1 MHEAKPLIASPA
13 LLLML
18 MLLAGPLF
26 AADAH
31 SLPSAADLKRLGDN
45 AEQRRIPI
53 LLMVS
58 QYHCSFCELMKLEVL
73 HPMRL
78 SGDYTD
84 RVLMRELLIDT
95 GETVINFEG
104 HRETAES
111 FSSRY
116 QVQVTPT
123 LLFLDSDGNE
133 VAERILGINTID
145 YLLFYIEEAIE
156 TAANTMLSE
165 ASP

>member
-1 MHEAKPLIASPA
+1 MKPSHPSY

-18 MLLAGPLF
+18 LLTGPLL

-31 SLPSAADLKRLGDN
+31 SLPQAVDLKRLGDS

-58 QYHCSFCELMKLEVL
+58 QYHCGFCELMKLEVL
-73 HPMRL
+73 NPMRL

-95 GETVINFEG
+95 GETVTNFEG
-104 HRETAES
+104 HPEAAER

-116 QVQVTPT
+116 LVQVTPT
-123 LLFLDSDGNE
+123 LLFLDGDGNE
-133 VAERILGINTID
+133 VAERIIGINTID

-156 TAANTMLSE
+156 TAANTMVSE
-165 ASP
+165 AGL

>member
-1 MHEAKPLIASPA
+1 MKPNHLSHLL

-18 MLLAGPLF
+18 LTGPLL

-31 SLPSAADLKRLGDN
+31 TLPQAVDLKRLGDR

-58 QYHCSFCELMKLEVL
+58 QYHCGFCELIKLEVL
-73 HPMRL
+73 NPMRV

-95 GETVINFEG
+95 GQTVTNFEG
-104 HRETAES
+104 HRESAES
-111 FSSRY
+111 FSGRY

-123 LLFLDSDGNE
+123 LLFLDSNGNE

-156 TAANTMLSE
+156 TAAKIL
-165 ASP
+165 

>member
-1 MHEAKPLIASPA
+1 MKSSHLLHLLLPLI
-13 LLLML
+13 
-18 MLLAGPLF
+18 LLAGPQL
-26 AADAH
+26 AAGAH
-31 SLPSAADLKRLGDN
+31 SLPQAVDLQRLGDS

-53 LLMVS
+53 LLMIS
-58 QYHCSFCELMKLEVL
+58 QYHCSFCELMKREVL
-73 HPMRL
+73 NPMRI

-84 RVLMRELLIDT
+84 RVLMRELLIDP
-95 GETVINFEG
+95 GETVTNFDG
-104 HRETAES
+104 HREAAES

-123 LLFLDSDGNE
+123 LLFLDGDGNE

-156 TAANTMLSE
+156 TATKTMLSE
-165 ASP
+165 AIR